1 MAGFLNINSYAE
13 EMSDPRKTGQS
24 IKIYES
30 PVFVGERKDLIPADI
45 IEEDGKQYRLVSME
59 EKDAVREKEITYASA
74 DIPYLLEGIQKPPD
88 TALITLKDEYAQSEY
103 EREVPLLKVTEK
115 DVFWSDDFHFPLT
128 VTGYDADSFRI
139 GETEIPAKAD
149 MIRYEDAFLEYL
161 GLSADCYQINKIEWS
176 GESYEKDG
184 EKCRDGEAKGKKL
197 VRSVSV
203 KYGGQVEA
211 PKLEGKQYVAFYEEI
226 SGTDMDTEETETT
239 VSEETEASAGSPID
253 AEALQKISFTER
265 VLSWIREYRT
275 VIAVS
280 IFFLL
285 FLLSALLLFFRT
297 GKKGKY
303 K

>member
-1 MAGFLNINSYAE
+1 M
-13 EMSDPRKTGQS
+13 
-24 IKIYES
+24 
-30 PVFVGERKDLIPADI
+30 
-45 IEEDGKQYRLVSME
+45 
-59 EKDAVREKEITYASA
+59 
-74 DIPYLLEGIQKPPD
+74 
-88 TALITLKDEYAQSEY
+88 ITLKDEYAQSEY

-176 GESYEKDG
+176 GDSYEKDG

-211 PKLEGKQYVAFYEEI
+211 PRLEGRQYVALYEEI
-226 SGTDMDTEETETT
+226 TRADMDTEETETT
-239 VSEETEASAGSPID
+239 VSEETEASTGSPID
-253 AEALQKISFTER
+253 AEALQKFSLAER